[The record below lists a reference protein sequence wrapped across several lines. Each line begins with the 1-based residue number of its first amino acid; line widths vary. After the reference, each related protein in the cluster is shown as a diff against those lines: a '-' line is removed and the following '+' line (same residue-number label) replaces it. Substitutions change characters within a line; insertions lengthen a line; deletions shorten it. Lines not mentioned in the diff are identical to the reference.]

1 MNYVEQKENIIKKE
15 INKMSFEELIYLNM
29 NQNYF
34 VYNKLKPEIEEI
46 KAKNNKIQLKQQ
58 KLQNIEENFTNENI
72 KQTIAL
78 KEQIEALDKNINK
91 LLAERDK
98 LTYKIPKNEFLN
110 LLDNELKKFK
120 NPENCF
126 NRLKEGIID
135 SEEFEK
141 EFISLGKGK
150 HYYYYKLIYDRIKN
164 D

>member
-1 MNYVEQKENIIKKE
+1 MNYLEQKENIIKKE

-29 NQNYF
+29 NTNYF

-46 KAKNNKIQLKQQ
+46 KAKNEQIQLKQQ
-58 KLQNIEENFTNENI
+58 KLQNIQENI
-72 KQTIAL
+72 TNKHIQETIAL
-78 KEQIEALDKNINK
+78 KEQIDVLDKNINI

-98 LTYKIPKNEFLN
+98 LNYKIPKNEFLN
-110 LLDNELKKFK
+110 LLDIELKKFE

-141 EFISLGKGK
+141 QFTILGKGK
-150 HYYYYKLIYDRIKN
+150 NYYYYKLIYDRIKN